1 MATSGFAFSL
11 RYVLIKRARAVF
23 MANVGYLIPVFAVL
37 VVGIFLGENIGPEEL
52 FLAIVLIITLE
63 VLFQR
68 FAPLSRRRQT

>member
-23 MANVGYLIPVFAVL
+23 MANVDYLIPVSAVL
-37 VVGIFLGENIGPEEL
+37 VVGIFLGENIGPEEI
-52 FLAIVLIITLE
+52 LAIVLIITSV

-68 FAPLSRRRQT
+68 FAPLSRRRKT

>member
-23 MANVGYLIPVFAVL
+23 MANVDYLIPVSAVL
-37 VVGIFLGENIGPEEL
+37 VVGIFLGENIRPEEI
-52 FLAIVLIITLE
+52 FAIVIIITIE

>member
-23 MANVGYLIPVFAVL
+23 MANVDYLIPVSAVL
-37 VVGIFLGENIGPEEL
+37 VVGIFLGENILPEEI
-52 FLAIVLIITLE
+52 FAIVIIITIE